1 MAKWQYH
8 YHIMHVQT
16 SLHKLLLICA
26 IYLCGFPILDNE
38 SGESGRARLG
48 QAGQLGAAAALA
60 LPLSQHHTS
69 HHTSHLTRHTLKP
82 LTRETRHVSPPT
94 AGCHMAVLVLLLQ
107 RTGGCSCRASLCSAA
122 VLQCRGRT
130 GEQPAPGR
138 DNKLTN
144 YTGIMTTRRIGI

>member
-1 MAKWQYH
+1 MCK
-8 YHIMHVQT
+8 
-16 SLHKLLLICA
+16 
-26 IYLCGFPILDNE
+26 
-38 SGESGRARLG
+38 
-48 QAGQLGAAAALA
+48 QAC
-60 LPLSQHHTS
+60 TS
-69 HHTSHLTRHTLKP
+69 HCSSARFIFVAFPSLTMKVERVAGPGWARRRSWGRQLPGAPIITTTSHFTSHLTRHMLKP
-82 LTRETRHVSPPT
+82 LTRDTRHVSPPT